1 MEKDDSF
8 ICKMA
13 KEPKEIQDLIEQ
25 GFEFVCSSDDLKYF
39 RKRK

>member
-8 ICKMA
+8 VCKMA
-13 KEPKEIQDLIEQ
+13 KEPKEIQELIEL
-25 GFEFVCSSDDLKYF
+25 GFEFVCDLDGIKFF